1 MQGKAAVQTGPY
13 KPPKP
18 QAGGVAPRKET
29 VLNSFYD
36 FGSRAPQGLL
46 RNAATDQNGKLL
58 MGSDKYFKINEVNL
72 PPKAINEMA
81 KAKMEQK
88 YARKEIDRIQNE

>member
-18 QAGGVAPRKET
+18 QAGGVAPRKES

-36 FGSRAPQGLL
+36 FGSRAP
-46 RNAATDQNGKLL
+46 
-58 MGSDKYFKINEVNL
+58 
-72 PPKAINEMA
+72 
-81 KAKMEQK
+81 
-88 YARKEIDRIQNE
+88 